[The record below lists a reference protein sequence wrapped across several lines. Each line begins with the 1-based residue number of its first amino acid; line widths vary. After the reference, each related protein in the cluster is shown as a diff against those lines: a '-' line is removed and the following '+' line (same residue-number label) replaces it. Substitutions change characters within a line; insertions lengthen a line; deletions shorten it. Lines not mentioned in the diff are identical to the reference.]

1 MKSLMKHLIFA
12 ALLVSFGIGSAAQA
26 QNVAINTDG
35 STADNS
41 AILDVKSTTQ
51 GMLMPRVTNAQRT
64 GITLPATG
72 LIVYQTDGTAGFY
85 YNIGTPASPNWVILL
100 NGGAAAGGDLTG
112 TYPNPTIA
120 NDAVTSAKIANGT
133 IVDADISGVSG
144 SKITSGTVGTA
155 RLGSGTADNTTF
167 LRGDGTW
174 STPAGGAPTGSAGGD
189 LAGSTYP
196 NPTIANNAVTSAKI
210 ADATITGIDIAN
222 TTIGVGKINATGTAS
237 ASTFLDGSGAWSTP
251 AGGAP
256 VLQLLVQQNGGTFNA
271 TITTPTVFDWATPT
285 TNVSSQFNTTTETFT
300 ATTAGTY
307 YINATVTTASSGIIA
322 IKRGSSFIAMASY
335 HQATTIAATG
345 YPSRAAHISAM
356 VVLAPNDTIQIEG
369 INTISSA
376 ALDNKG
382 FLYIYK
388 Y

>member
-1 MKSLMKHLIFA
+1 MKHLFLA
-12 ALLVSFGIGSAAQA
+12 ALLATGFCYAAQA
-26 QNVAINTDG
+26 QNVGINTDG
-35 STADNS
+35 SAADNS
-41 AILDVKSTTQ
+41 AILDVKSTAQ
-51 GMLMPRVTNAQRT
+51 GLLVPRMTAAQRT
-64 GITLPATG
+64 AIGTPATG
-72 LIVYQTDGTAGFY
+72 LIVYQTDGTTGFY
-85 YNIGTPASPNWVILL
+85 YNVGTPGSPNWVILL

-144 SKITSGTVGTA
+144 SKITSGTVSTS

-174 STPAGGAPTGSAGGD
+174 STPAGGSPTGSAGGD

-196 NPTIANNAVTSAKI
+196 NPIIANNAVTSAKI
-210 ADATITGIDIAN
+210 ADNAVTIAKLPAG
-222 TTIGVGKINATGTAS
+222 ATGT
-237 ASTFLDGSGAWSTP
+237 TFLRGDGTWVTP

-256 VLQLLVQQNGGTFNA
+256 VLQVAVQQNGGNFNA
-271 TITTPTVFDWATPT
+271 TTTTPTVFDWATPT
-285 TNVSSQFNTTTETFT
+285 TNVGGQFNTTTETFT

-307 YINATVTTASSGIIA
+307 YINATVTMSSTSTGMIT
-322 IKRGSSFIAMASY
+322 IKRGSASIAFASY
-335 HQATTIAATG
+335 SQISSIAATG
-345 YPSRAAHISAM
+345 YPTRAAHISVMIELTA
-356 VVLAPNDTIQIEG
+356 NQTIQIEG
-369 INTISSA
+369 VSA
-376 ALDNKG
+376 SASALIDNKG